1 MNNEI
6 ESSAKTSLEKYFI
19 MDMILEQHHIHQE
32 DFKNHH
38 NETALEQALYDVLV
52 TTPQDS

>member
-1 MNNEI
+1 
-6 ESSAKTSLEKYFI
+6 